1 MTVAAKINKLPVLVT
16 DADVRCRPPNDIQM
30 NENEWEVSF
39 GVEKELESCC
49 GVMELGRAVGYYGE
63 QEFQDGLPPEAQ
75 AAMVEALN
83 SIAPSGGLLLYHL
96 TDNQKVEAE
105 ALVEAGFEVMAI
117 FKNPNSGNRIT
128 MYGLLMNQPR
138 AKPVAAKK
146 AKKKPVRR

>member
-16 DADVRCRPPNDIQM
+16 DADV
-30 NENEWEVSF
+30 NEP
-39 GVEKELESCC
+39 EKEDEAEYEVEFTIREFELCC
-49 GVMELGRAVGYYGE
+49 GVMEVGHATAVDMNSYRQTE
-63 QEFQDGLPPEAQ
+63 HIRPAHK
-75 AAMVEALN
+75 AAFVEALK
-83 SIAPSGGLLLYHL
+83 SLPYDYDTKGLATYTL
-96 TDNQKVEAE
+96 TDNQTVEAE